1 MTSGLPSGT
10 DPAADC
16 AQAIA
21 AGSRFLLDK
30 ELHPH
35 ELLLIS
41 AQTLFADDTLLAP
54 GVWHLRYKQRSL
66 LPEATGGVIGAGG
79 EVLLAVDLQDGA
91 ATTLLGYGE

>member
-1 MTSGLPSGT
+1 MTGDLRAAA
-10 DPAADC
+10 DPADDC

-21 AGSRFLLDK
+21 AGTRFLHDK
-30 ELHPH
+30 QLRPD

-54 GVWHLRYKQRSL
+54 GVWHLRYKLRSL

-91 ATTLLGYGE
+91 ATTLLGHGE